1 MTVPRINRT
10 NGVSTDGRSRGWER
24 RGRTV
29 EHRADENSGQIGLLV
44 IVYMVWDLWS
54 IGIIGPRLLLRVIHG
69 PDACEEEFWSG
80 SWVESERRG
89 FREGEET
96 LELDGV
102 TGCSKSSGKVD

>member
-80 SWVESERRG
+80 SLVESGKEGVSRRRED
-89 FREGEET
+89 FRARWS
-96 LELDGV
+96 DWV
-102 TGCSKSSGKVD
+102 F